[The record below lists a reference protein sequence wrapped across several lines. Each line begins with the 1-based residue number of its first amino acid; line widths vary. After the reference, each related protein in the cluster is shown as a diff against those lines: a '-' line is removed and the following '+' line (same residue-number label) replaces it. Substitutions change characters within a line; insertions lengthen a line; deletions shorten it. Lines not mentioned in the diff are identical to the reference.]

1 MSYLNQNIMNQL
13 ALLGGN
19 PTLKTS
25 FPQWP
30 IFDQQEVIA
39 AKAIVESGIWDSSH
53 PVTTELE
60 ATFAKFQG
68 TRYAL
73 AVTNGSQTM
82 EIILRALGVGV
93 GDEVIVPAYTFIA
106 TAMAALMVGATP
118 IIVDVQPDT
127 MTLDPDAVRAAI
139 TKRTKAIMPVH
150 VAGVVGA
157 IDEILE
163 IAAQYNLFVIEDC
176 AHAHGA
182 THRSQGAGGLGIAGS
197 FSFQGGKVIT
207 AGEGGMITTN
217 DKALYEAC
225 WSLREGGMTYP
236 SQDTHQPCIS
246 RIGSN
251 YRMTAVQ
258 SAIILVQLQRFAGQ
272 LQTRLTNADRLDQH
286 LSQISGIVPQ
296 YRHPE
301 DQAPGYLYLFY
312 YDSKEFNGLSRQLFV
327 KALQAEGIPAGLSG
341 YPPLYRTDL
350 FRDRTFAAGGGKQD
364 YDLSG
369 QAFPDYGTFYLQNV
383 ERIDREVICIPHST
397 LLGESYQIDAIAE
410 AIQKIQF
417 HARQASSTTNKITY
431 SIAVIQRKISKKI
444 NAKRGVK
451 S

>member
-1 MSYLNQNIMNQL
+1 MNQL
-13 ALLGGN
+13 ALLGGK
-19 PTLKTS
+19 PVLKTA

-30 IFDQQEVIA
+30 IFDQQEVMA
-39 AKAIVESGIWDSSH
+39 AKAIVESGLWDSNH

-60 ATFAKFQG
+60 AAFAKFQG

-127 MTLDPDAVRAAI
+127 MTLDPNAVRAAI
-139 TKRTKAIMPVH
+139 TNRTKAIMPVH

-157 IDEILE
+157 IDEILQ
-163 IAAQYNLFVIEDC
+163 IATEHNLFVIEDC

-225 WSLREGGMTYP
+225 WSLREGGAAYP
-236 SQDTHQPCIS
+236 SQALNQSHTIS
-246 RIGSN
+246 RMGSN
-251 YRMTAVQ
+251 YRMTAIQ
-258 SAIILVQLQRFAGQ
+258 SAITMVQLQRFKSQ
-272 LQTRLTNADRLDQH
+272 IKTRLTNTDRLDQQ
-286 LSQISGIVPQ
+286 LSQIAGIVPQ

-301 DQAPGYLYLFY
+301 DQSPGYLYLFY

-327 KALQAEGIPAGLSG
+327 KALQAEGIPSGLSG

-397 LLGESYQIDAIAE
+397 LLGESHQIDAIAE
-410 AIQKIQF
+410 AIQKIQL
-417 HARQASSTTNKITY
+417 HTRRASPATNKITY
-431 SIAVIQRKISKKI
+431 SLAVIQRKISKKI
-444 NAKRGVK
+444 STKMGVK